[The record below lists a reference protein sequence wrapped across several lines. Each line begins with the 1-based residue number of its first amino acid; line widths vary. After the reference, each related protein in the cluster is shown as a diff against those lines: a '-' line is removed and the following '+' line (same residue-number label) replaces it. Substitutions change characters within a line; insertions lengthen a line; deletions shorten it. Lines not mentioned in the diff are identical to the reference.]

1 MKYTEINKRYTAIVN
16 GYLAQGYM
24 INTATMSGSQG
35 ERAHIDLTDGTEVI
49 RIVLQ
54 SFHRWEDVPVEG
66 FEIIVGRAA
75 AEDKVVPN
83 DNRDYATVWNRH
95 LEVISTESFYNI
107 GRHDNWFGTK
117 EEALEANRKSFE
129 RYENK
134 PRKHGRTETAEI
146 ANPKAI
152 ALAKQYV
159 LDHRIAKRVDLSQL
173 KVMKRTYS
181 DLHVS
186 YTIEYKGKF
195 YTLH

>member
-1 MKYTEINKRYTAIVN
+1 MKYIEINKRYTDIVT
-16 GYLAQGYM
+16 GYLAKGYM
-24 INTATMSGSQG
+24 VNTSTMSGSQG

-83 DNRDYATVWNRH
+83 CHEDYATVWNKH
-95 LEVISTESFYNI
+95 LEVISIESFYTI

-117 EEALEANRKSFE
+117 EEALKAARKSFE

-134 PRKHGRTETAEI
+134 PRKYGHTEATEM

-152 ALAKQYV
+152 ALAKQYI
-159 LDHRIAKRVDLSQL
+159 LKHRIAKRVDLSQL
-173 KVMKRTYS
+173 KVMKRVYH
-181 DLHVS
+181 DLTVH
-186 YTIEYKGKF
+186 YTIVYKGSS
-195 YTLH
+195 YSLH

>member
-1 MKYTEINKRYTAIVN
+1 MKYIEINKRYTDIVT
-16 GYLAQGYM
+16 GYLAKGYM
-24 INTATMSGSQG
+24 VNTSTMSGSQG

-83 DNRDYATVWNRH
+83 SHEDYAIIWNKH
-95 LEVISTESFYNI
+95 LEVISTESFYSI

-134 PRKHGRTETAEI
+134 PCKHSRTETTEI

-159 LDHRIAKRVDLSQL
+159 LKHRIAKRVDLSQL
-173 KVMKRTYS
+173 KVMKRVYL
-181 DLHVS
+181 DLTVH
-186 YTIEYKGKF
+186 YTIVYKGSS
-195 YTLH
+195 YSLH

>member
-35 ERAHIDLTDGTEVI
+35 ERAHIDLTNGTEVI

-75 AEDKVVPN
+75 AEDKVVPHN
-83 DNRDYATVWNRH
+83 HEDYATVWNKH
-95 LEVISTESFYNI
+95 LEVISFECFYCI
-107 GRHDNWFGTK
+107 GHHDNWFGTK
-117 EEALEANRKSFE
+117 EEALEATRKSFE
-129 RYENK
+129 RCENK
-134 PRKHGRTETAEI
+134 PLKHGRTKTTEI

-152 ALAKQYV
+152 DLAKQYV
-159 LDHRIAKRVDLSQL
+159 LNHRIAKRVDLTQL